1 MNTATNGLKT
11 WSTLAGG
18 RRRPTE
24 YEVVSYNLHTRT
36 RHPGYAYELS
46 PELFMNRFYREHVG
60 GSVLQHPDWD
70 AFRDPDEMIYR
81 QYNALQDGH
90 EEYVDGLLEEHARNR
105 HDLSLDPG
113 WVQRLPV
120 LYTAARYPLHA
131 LQMAAAYVVQMAP
144 ASTISNCAAFQGADQ
159 YRWIS
164 RLAYRTRELQLAYP
178 TLDFG
183 AERAV
188 WEGDV
193 AWQGFRELF
202 EKVLA
207 TYDWGEHVIALNVVA
222 KPAFDICRSRQFARA
237 ARDAGDTLTAMLLEA
252 EWRDCERSQRWTKA
266 LVSLAAQHAPN
277 QVAMAGIVAR
287 WQPLANAAIDAW
299 CAALPAL
306 PDAAAAARNSLLA
319 LQQSCG
325 VQPA

>member
-11 WSTLAGG
+11 WTTLAGG

-70 AFRDPDEMIYR
+70 AFRDPDELIYR
-81 QYNALQDGH
+81 QYNVLQDGH
-90 EEYVDGLLEEHARNR
+90 EEYVDGLLEEHARNE
-105 HDLSLDPG
+105 HDLALDPAWLKG
-113 WVQRLPV
+113 LPR

-144 ASTISNCAAFQGADQ
+144 ASTITNCAAFQGADQ

-164 RLAYRTRELQLAYP
+164 RLAYRTRELQVACPDLG
-178 TLDFG
+178 FG
-183 AERAV
+183 AERAL
-188 WEGDV
+188 WEDDP
-193 AWQGFRELF
+193 AWQGFRELL
-202 EKVLA
+202 EKLLA

-222 KPAFDICRSRQFARA
+222 KPAFDLCRCRQLARA

-252 EWRDCERSQRWTKA
+252 EWRDSERSQRWTQA
-266 LVSLAAQHAPN
+266 LVALTLQHAPN
-277 QVAMAGIVAR
+277 DAAIATILAR
-287 WQPLANAAIDAW
+287 WQPLADTAIDAW
-299 CAALPAL
+299 CAALPGV
-306 PDAAAAARNSLLA
+306 PEAAAAVKRGLRE
-319 LQQSCG
+319 LQQACG